1 MEFWTPGPFH
11 SRRGLFF
18 PTIRPHTYGWS
29 TILEEFMPQTLLVRY
44 GLIPE
49 VARFRAADAGPWP
62 HGGRVV
68 VRTHRGVEMGTV
80 LQTVPRNGGP
90 ATDPVDGEPAD
101 DDQRVLRLATAGD
114 DADARRLKSEC
125 AVEFAAWQRRIMS
138 WDLQLEL
145 IDLEWMLDRGKL
157 VLYVLNDRGS
167 DSTKLAIYAAAEGLG
182 PVEVQ
187 PVNAGGL
194 VRMEPSGGCGS
205 GGCGSCGT

>member
-1 MEFWTPGPFH
+1 
-11 SRRGLFF
+11 
-18 PTIRPHTYGWS
+18 
-29 TILEEFMPQTLLVRY
+29 MPQTLLVRY

-49 VARFRAADAGPWP
+49 VARFRAADAGEWP

-68 VRTHRGVEMGTV
+68 VRTHRGVEIGTI
-80 LQTVPRNGGP
+80 LQTVPRNGAP
-90 ATDPVDGEPAD
+90 DSNSDEDEPRED
-101 DDQRVLRLATAGD
+101 EQRVLRSATAGD
-114 DADARRLKSEC
+114 DVEARRLQAEC
-125 AVEFAAWQRRIMS
+125 AAEFADWKRRIAG

-167 DSTKLAIYAAAEGLG
+167 DCTKLAIYAAAEGLA

-194 VRMEPSGGCGS
+194 VRMEPAGGGCGS
-205 GGCGSCGT
+205 GGCGSCGTD